1 MPDLSARFSLT
12 KYFSEVIVIKKKVK
26 AKRGLNMGKVIAVA
40 NQKGGV
46 GKTTTTV
53 NLAACLA
60 QMGRKVLLVDIDP
73 QGNSTSGLGIDKRRC
88 ETTVYDCLINEK
100 TMDEAAVKTEYENLW
115 ICPSNL
121 ELSGAEIEL
130 ISVMG
135 RENRL
140 KNAIAPVRDSFD
152 YIIIDTPPSL
162 GLITIN
168 TLTAAD
174 SVIIPIQCEFYAL
187 EGVSQLMETIK
198 RIKKALNPL
207 IDIEGIVMTMYDAR
221 TNLAIEVV
229 DEVKRFFPNKVYK
242 TIIPRNVRLSEA
254 PGFGRPVIYYD
265 NASRGAESYREL
277 AAEIDEST
285 YSAAEDV

>member
-1 MPDLSARFSLT
+1 MSR
-12 KYFSEVIVIKKKVK
+12 I
-26 AKRGLNMGKVIAVA
+26 IAVA

-60 QMGRKVLLVDIDP
+60 KMGKKVLLVDIDP
-73 QGNSTSGLGIDKRRC
+73 QGNSTSGLGIDKRRV
-88 ETTVYDCLINEK
+88 EKTVYDCLVNEEK
-100 TMDEAAVKTEYENLW
+100 MENAAIPTQYENLD

-121 ELSGAEIEL
+121 DLSGAEIEL

-140 KNAIAPVRDSFD
+140 KQSIEGVKDKYDF
-152 YIIIDTPPSL
+152 ILIDTPPSL

-168 TLTAAD
+168 TLTAAN

-187 EGVSQLMETIK
+187 EGVSQLVETIK
-198 RIKKALNPL
+198 RIKKALNPSL
-207 IDIEGIVMTMYDAR
+207 FVEGIVMTMYDAR
-221 TNLAIEVV
+221 TNLAVEVV
-229 DEVKRFFPNKVYK
+229 DEVKRFFPNKVYR
-242 TIIPRNVRLSEA
+242 TIIPRNIRVSEA

-265 NASRGAESYREL
+265 ETSKGAQAYTEL
-277 AAEIDEST
+277 AEEIVRNFANPENQ
-285 YSAAEDV
+285 EEKQ

>member
-1 MPDLSARFSLT
+1 
-12 KYFSEVIVIKKKVK
+12 
-26 AKRGLNMGKVIAVA
+26 MGKTIAVA

-60 QMGRKVLLVDIDP
+60 KNGYRVLLVDIDP

-88 ETTVYDCLINEK
+88 EKTVYDCLINEES
-100 TMDEAAVKTEYENLW
+100 MENVAVSTQYENLS

-121 ELSGAEIEL
+121 NLSGAEIEL

-140 KNAIAPVRDSFD
+140 KESLAGVKDEYD
-152 YIIIDTPPSL
+152 YILIDTPPSL

-174 SVIIPIQCEFYAL
+174 SIIIPIQCEFYAL
-187 EGVSQLMETIK
+187 EGVSQLIETVK
-198 RIKKALNPL
+198 RIKKSLNPL
-207 IDIEGIVMTMYDAR
+207 LDIEGIVMTMYDAR
-221 TNLAIEVV
+221 TNLAVQVV
-229 DEVKRFFPNKVYK
+229 DEVKRFFPGKVYR
-242 TIIPRNVRLSEA
+242 TIIPRNVRISEA
-254 PGFGRPVIYYD
+254 PGFGKPIIYYD
-265 NASRGAESYREL
+265 ETSKGAESYTEL
-277 AAEIDEST
+277 AAEVIENNNKQ
-285 YSAAEDV
+285 ED